1 MFKLIKRL
9 ICLIVIASIV
19 FFWFALRSGGEKF
32 RWFGEKTGGVI
43 KEKSEKLAERADVIK
58 KEKDKA
64 LQIIKKI
71 TGGNDATED
80 SGRDKQ
86 PGKNIEDASRETSKK
101 QIKEPETV
109 SGKEDGNKT
118 VGNSQHSLWN
128 TILEKIKA
136 LTKG

>member
-19 FFWFALRSGGEKF
+19 FFWLAFRSGGEKF
-32 RWFGEKTGGVI
+32 RWFGEKTGGAI

-64 LQIIKKI
+64 LQFIKKI
-71 TGGNDATED
+71 TGDNDATED
-80 SGRDKQ
+80 SGQDKQ
-86 PGKNIEDASRETSKK
+86 TGKKLDSDSRETSKK
-101 QIKEPETV
+101 QMKELEPD
-109 SGKEDGNKT
+109 SDKENGNKGDALSRHT
-118 VGNSQHSLWN
+118 LWN

-136 LTKG
+136 VTKG